1 MSDVGGDQPVYNI
14 HSLRELVSGSMS
26 RQRVTMLLLV
36 AFAALALLLAFVGTY
51 AVISYST
58 SLRAHEIGIRVAL
71 GAAKR
76 DILRMVLTQGLRLAL
91 VGVVAGTA
99 MALVLTRFMS
109 GFSSLLFGVRA
120 DDPVTLIA
128 VSLLLVSAT
137 LAASY
142 VPASRAA
149 RRATTAALRDDW
161 NAL

>member
-1 MSDVGGDQPVYNI
+1 
-14 HSLRELVSGSMS
+14 
-26 RQRVTMLLLV
+26 MLLLV
-36 AFAALALLLAFVGTY
+36 VFAALALLLAFVGTY

-76 DILRMVLTQGLRLAL
+76 DIFRMVLTQGLRLAL
-91 VGVVAGTA
+91 VGVVAGAA
-99 MALVLTRFMS
+99 MALVLTRFIS

-120 DDPVTLIA
+120 DDQVTLIA
-128 VSLLLVSAT
+128 VSLLLVTAT

-149 RRATTAALRDDW
+149 RRATTAAFRDDW